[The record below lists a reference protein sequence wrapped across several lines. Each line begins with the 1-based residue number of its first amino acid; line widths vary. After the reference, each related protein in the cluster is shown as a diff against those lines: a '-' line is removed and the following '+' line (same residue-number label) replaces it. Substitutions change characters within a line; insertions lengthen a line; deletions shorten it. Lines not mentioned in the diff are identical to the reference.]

1 MTIFSPPDKLLDT
14 ATYSYLGADDRPYSR
29 KLRLLAEARL
39 SAPEVS

>member
-1 MTIFSPPDKLLDT
+1 MTNT
-14 ATYSYLGADDRPYSR
+14 ATHSHLGAGDRPYDR